1 MFLYF
6 KPELKYCIIF
16 INLLEDT
23 ERIYYSIYMTL
34 LSEKEMIAVFT
45 RWRSQ
50 NPNPASE
57 LDYVNAFT
65 LLVAVVL
72 SAQTTDKGVNKATG
86 PLFKVADTPEKMLA
100 LGEEGL
106 ISYIRTIGLYKNKAK
121 HVMGLSQKL
130 IDDFGGEVPGSREEL
145 MTLPGVGRKTAN
157 VVLNVIFHQPTM
169 PVDTHLLRVSP
180 KIGLA
185 EGDTPDTVE
194 KSLLQRIPP
203 EFLPNAHH
211 WILLHGRY
219 VCTARN
225 PKCDECIINDICKH
239 NEL

>member
-1 MFLYF
+1 
-6 KPELKYCIIF
+6 
-16 INLLEDT
+16 
-23 ERIYYSIYMTL
+23 MTL
-34 LSEKEMIAVFT
+34 LSPAEMHEVFS
-45 RWRSQ
+45 RWQAQ
-50 NPNPASE
+50 NPEPASE
-57 LDYVNAFT
+57 LEYVNAYT

-72 SAQTTDKGVNKATG
+72 SAQATDKGVNKATG
-86 PLFKVADTPEKMLA
+86 PLFKVADTPEKMLS

-130 IDDFGGEVPGSREEL
+130 LDDFGGEVPGSREEL

-185 EGDTPDTVE
+185 EGDTPETVE

>member
-1 MFLYF
+1 
-6 KPELKYCIIF
+6 
-16 INLLEDT
+16 
-23 ERIYYSIYMTL
+23 MTL
-34 LSEKEMIAVFT
+34 LSPEEMTEVFT
-45 RWRSQ
+45 RWQ
-50 NPNPASE
+50 AENPEPASE
-57 LDYVNAFT
+57 LEYVNPFT

-72 SAQTTDKGVNKATG
+72 SAQATDKGVNKATG
-86 PLFKVADTPEKMLA
+86 PLFKIADTPEKMLA

-106 ISYIRTIGLYKNKAK
+106 ISYIKTIGLYKNKAK
-121 HVMGLSQKL
+121 HVIGLSQKL
-130 IDDFGGEVPGSREEL
+130 LDDFNGQVPEDRDKL

-185 EGDTPDTVE
+185 EGNSPESVE
-194 KSLLQRIPP
+194 KSLLERIPK
-203 EFLPNAHH
+203 EFLHNAHH

-225 PKCDECIINDICKH
+225 PKCEECIIKDICKH
-239 NEL
+239 N

>member
-1 MFLYF
+1 
-6 KPELKYCIIF
+6 
-16 INLLEDT
+16 
-23 ERIYYSIYMTL
+23 MTL
-34 LSEKEMIAVFT
+34 LSKKEMIEVFS
-45 RWRSQ
+45 RWQ
-50 NPNPASE
+50 AENPEPASE
-57 LDYVNAFT
+57 LDYVNAYT

-86 PLFKVADTPEKMLA
+86 PLFKVADTPEKMLK

-106 ISYIRTIGLYKNKAK
+106 IPYIRTIGLYKNKAK

-130 IDDFGGEVPGSREEL
+130 IDDFNSQVPGTREEL

-185 EGDTPDTVE
+185 EGDTPETVE
-194 KSLLQRIPP
+194 QSLLKRIPA

-225 PKCDECIINDICKH
+225 PKCDECLIQDLCKH
-239 NEL
+239 NL